1 MVIAVNTR
9 LLIKDKLEGIGWFTY
24 ETLLRIT
31 RQHPEHTF
39 YFLFD
44 RPYNKDFIFAPNVK
58 PIVLSPP
65 ARHPILFILWFEIS
79 VSLFLKKIK
88 PDLFLSPDGYLSLS
102 TKTPSLA
109 VIHDINFEHYP
120 NDFPC
125 IIKKY
130 YRYFFPRFAHKATRI
145 ATVSLFSKA
154 DISKRY
160 TINEEKIDV
169 VYNGCNTQFK
179 KLSVTENQQTRDSYT
194 SGKPYFVFVG
204 ALIPRKNLRN
214 LFFAFEKFKQASKS
228 DTMLMIVGDKKWWTP
243 SIEEAFAQISDKSSV
258 IFTGRLQ
265 PIELNKVLSA
275 SLALTY
281 VSYFEGFGIPILE
294 AYQCGTNVITSNI
307 TSMPEVAGQGALLVN
322 PFSIDEIADAMKYVF
337 DNNNN
342 LYSSLESEQIKQLNQ
357 FSWDKTADALWKSI
371 EKCLLKMDTKKSQI

>member
-79 VSLFLKKIK
+79 VALFLKKIK